1 MRQQRMASCPA
12 RFGLTFRGSLLLV
25 PLIVANSAQAAQSL
39 ERSLEHLRSG
49 SPFERQR
56 SEMDLRGQ
64 AEEGLVELARE
75 LTAPARLYRFRVEK
89 IFSERL
95 DGFLDRLDTEFRALT
110 LDGREWRLLEQRKN
124 QVRAFETYRKAIE
137 VWGQKD
143 PDIANK
149 VRVLLELEGL
159 EEIQGRSATSPSGER
174 LTPEG
179 VERIK
184 TLTGRRQEWRQDPEF
199 RAEIQQLVELARNV
213 DPLASG
219 LDYTELEEL
228 RAQEL
233 KERISEREP
242 RVERMRAQLDAYGLA
257 GINRVLARIPG
268 AQETQLK
275 LYQSLVTRGVE
286 KFRGDLLRSD
296 ADADTFDRNR
306 YSQSLI
312 WSWELGRVAPS
323 PPEATNFL
331 ERHLAA
337 TVADLRAPET
347 LVQERAAQELFLLG
361 KRGFDALTEEL
372 TRKEG
377 GRATENRFLA
387 GLLRW
392 RVSPSTYARVGIDFS
407 DFQELPFRK
416 KRRKVFDYARVAQE
430 KSIPTLRAIVRTD
443 DLEPSFFVKLAAAK
457 ALAGLRDLSGYTYL
471 LETHPDMTVKK
482 PEVSRELLIIQ
493 AYEFIREK
501 QYELAVQELQ
511 KVLEEDPFDFRANYH
526 LGFAYLL
533 LKNFAKSI
541 RHFEIARRIHPK
553 DELTLYNL
561 ACAYALHGDMSDEAI
576 EALKASVEAGFND
589 HRHMERDPD
598 LDSVRDTDGFKELID
613 SLRGN

>member
-1 MRQQRMASCPA
+1 M
-12 RFGLTFRGSLLLV
+12 
-25 PLIVANSAQAAQSL
+25 
-39 ERSLEHLRSG
+39 
-49 SPFERQR
+49 
-56 SEMDLRGQ
+56 
-64 AEEGLVELARE
+64 
-75 LTAPARLYRFRVEK
+75 
-89 IFSERL
+89 
-95 DGFLDRLDTEFRALT
+95 
-110 LDGREWRLLEQRKN
+110 
-124 QVRAFETYRKAIE
+124 
-137 VWGQKD
+137 
-143 PDIANK
+143 
-149 VRVLLELEGL
+149 
-159 EEIQGRSATSPSGER
+159 
-174 LTPEG
+174 
-179 VERIK
+179 
-184 TLTGRRQEWRQDPEF
+184 
-199 RAEIQQLVELARNV
+199 

-228 RAQEL
+228 RAGEL
-233 KERISEREP
+233 QERISEREP
-242 RVERMRAQLDAYGLA
+242 RVEQMRAQLDAYGLA

-268 AQETQLK
+268 AQETQLE
-275 LYQSLVTRGVE
+275 LYQSLVARGVE
-286 KFRGDLLRSD
+286 KFRGDLLRND
-296 ADADTFDRNR
+296 ADADAFDRNR

-312 WSWELGRVAPS
+312 WSWHLGRVAPPS
-323 PPEATNFL
+323 PEATDFL
-331 ERHLAA
+331 ERHLTA
-337 TVADLRAPET
+337 TVADLRDPET
-347 LVQERAAQELFLLG
+347 LVQERAAEELFLLG

-372 TRKEG
+372 ARKEG
-377 GRATENRFLA
+377 GSSRGNRFLA
-387 GLLRW
+387 NLLRW
-392 RVSPSTYARVGIDFS
+392 RISPSTYARVGIDFS

-501 QYELAVQELQ
+501 QYELAIQELQ

-533 LKNFAKSI
+533 LKNFTKSI
-541 RHFEIARRIHPK
+541 RHFEIARRINPK

-561 ACAYALHGDMSDEAI
+561 ACAYALHGDMSNEAI

-598 LDSVRDTDGFKELID
+598 LGSLRDTDGFKELID
-613 SLRGN
+613 TLRDN